1 MTGVKEKEN
10 ADIQIDQANMTMPD
24 AVEYIH
30 LIEVDLYMCTCMY
43 VYVLCACA
51 CKSSVYAFVRLH

>member
-1 MTGVKEKEN
+1 MKEKEN
-10 ADIQIDQANMTMPD
+10 ADIQIYQANMIMPD

-30 LIEVDLYMCTCMY
+30 LIEVDLY